1 LHFNKIWVL
10 SILILSTTILAG
22 VVFLFWY
29 LRPDDEQPTNPGE
42 TEPGTPIGALVAE
55 EIPLNQE
62 YQDVIP
68 TRTITTAI
76 VVATSTLETKITQ
89 ITDGVYT
96 QTSSATPPG
105 TPSKTPTQPPTSTP
119 SPSFTWT
126 PSPTASNTPI
136 PTSTPYLSPT
146 WTTLPTATSTPL
158 PTPTEIPLPTNT
170 WTPVPAR
177 LSGRL
182 LLNGIPIEE
191 NAYLILEDQSLAQI
205 AETIVSQ
212 DGIYTF
218 YDVPTNLDGYNILF
232 SQDQNNDYGVYDVVS
247 WGWLGPIPAQEG
259 SVIDLPDF
267 DVGLQGLEYLN
278 PIPDSQISGSAI
290 TENSP
295 LSFQWTGHPYAET
308 YWVTLLDGDNFV
320 EIWKSGVMTNPSV
333 DFDGRLNNNSIIQPG
348 QYWWVVG
355 FKGTLGDFTITAF
368 GFLDGF
374 TVIP

>member
-1 LHFNKIWVL
+1 
-10 SILILSTTILAG
+10 
-22 VVFLFWY
+22 
-29 LRPDDEQPTNPGE
+29 
-42 TEPGTPIGALVAE
+42 
-55 EIPLNQE
+55 
-62 YQDVIP
+62 
-68 TRTITTAI
+68 
-76 VVATSTLETKITQ
+76 
-89 ITDGVYT
+89 
-96 QTSSATPPG
+96 
-105 TPSKTPTQPPTSTP
+105 
-119 SPSFTWT
+119 
-126 PSPTASNTPI
+126 
-136 PTSTPYLSPT
+136 
-146 WTTLPTATSTPL
+146 
-158 PTPTEIPLPTNT
+158 
-170 WTPVPAR
+170 

-191 NAYLILEDQSLAQI
+191 NAYLILEDQSFTQI

-218 YDVPTNLDGYNILF
+218 YNVPTNLDGYNILF
-232 SQDQNNDYGVYDVVS
+232 SQDHNNDYGVYDVVS
-247 WGWLGPIPAQEG
+247 WSWLGPITVQEG

-295 LSFQWTGHPYAET
+295 LSFQWTGHPYAES
-308 YWVTLLDGDNFV
+308 YWVTLLDGENFV

-333 DFDGRLNNNSIIQPG
+333 DFDGRLNDNSLIQPG

-355 FKGTLGDFTITAF
+355 FKGTLGDFTITGF

>member
-1 LHFNKIWVL
+1 MHFNKIWVL
-10 SILILSTTILAG
+10 SILIISTTILAG
-22 VVFLFWY
+22 AVFLIWY
-29 LRPDDEQPTNPGE
+29 LKPDEVQPTYPGE
-42 TEPGTPIGALVAE
+42 TKAATTIIALVAE
-55 EIPLNQE
+55 EIPINQE
-62 YQDVIP
+62 YQDIIP
-68 TRTITTAI
+68 TQTLTAAI
-76 VVATSTLETKITQ
+76 KVATSTLDTNLTQ

-96 QTSSATPPG
+96 ETSSATPPG
-105 TPSKTPTQPPTSTP
+105 TPSETPTQPQSSTP
-119 SPSFTWT
+119 SRTFTWT
-126 PSPTASNTPI
+126 PSPTASSTPI
-136 PTSTPYLSPT
+136 PTLTPYLSPT
-146 WTTLPTATSTPL
+146 WTPLPTATSTPP
-158 PTPTEIPLPTNT
+158 PTPTETPLPTHT

-191 NAYLILEDQSLAQI
+191 NAYLILEDQSFTQI

-218 YDVPTNLDGYNILF
+218 YNVPTNLDGYNILF

-247 WGWLGPIPAQEG
+247 WSWLGPITVQEG

-295 LSFQWTGHPYAET
+295 ISFQWTGHPYAES
-308 YWVTLLDGDNFV
+308 YWVTLLDGENFV
-320 EIWKSGVMTNPSV
+320 EIWKSGVRTNPSV
-333 DFDGRLNNNSIIQPG
+333 DFDGRLNDNSLIQPG

-355 FKGTLGDFTITAF
+355 FKGTLGDFTITGF

>member
-1 LHFNKIWVL
+1 MHFNKIWVV
-10 SILILSTTILAG
+10 SILIISITILAG
-22 VVFLFWY
+22 MAFLIWY
-29 LRPDDEQPTNPGE
+29 LYPDYANPTYPGE
-42 TEPGTPIGALVAE
+42 TKAGTTIVALVAK
-55 EIPLNQE
+55 EIPINQE
-62 YQDVIP
+62 YQDIIP
-68 TRTITTAI
+68 TRTITAAI
-76 VVATSTLETKITQ
+76 NVATSPLDSNLTQ
-89 ITDGVYT
+89 ITNGVYT
-96 QTSSATPPG
+96 ETSSATPPG
-105 TPSKTPTQPPTSTP
+105 TPSETPMQPPTSTP
-119 SPSFTWT
+119 SPFFTRT
-126 PSPTASNTPI
+126 PSPTASSTPI
-136 PTSTPYLSPT
+136 PTLTPYLSPT
-146 WTTLPTATSTPL
+146 WTPLPTATSTSL
-158 PTPTEIPLPTNT
+158 PTPTETSLPTHT

-191 NAYLILEDQSLAQI
+191 NAYLILEDQSFTQI

-232 SQDQNNDYGVYDVVS
+232 SQDHNNDYGVYDVVS
-247 WGWLGPIPAQEG
+247 WGWLGPIIVQEG

-295 LSFQWTGHPYAET
+295 LSFQWTGHPYAES
-308 YWVTLLDGDNFV
+308 YWVTLLDGENFV
-320 EIWKSGVMTNPSV
+320 EIWKSGVMTNPSA
-333 DFDGRLNNNSIIQPG
+333 DFDGRLNDNSIIQPG

-355 FKGTLGDFTITAF
+355 FKGTLGDFTITGF